1 MKNTFIVIPLLAFLI
16 AGCDV
21 LPGAEALFQADPPPD
36 QYSPYY
42 LVTAAPDASATP
54 TPFQPSAPVV
64 FNDQQVP
71 PSMTYPTGTMSQ
83 VTPVAT
89 ITPFPT
95 PTTLNGEAQEGT
107 TIQPTPQVVTTPQPV
122 IDAPESVT
130 FLLLGSDTRG
140 GTSFRTDTIVIAAIR
155 PHDGQVSL
163 ISLPRDLWVNI
174 PTVGMQ
180 RINTAYQFGEYG
192 GYAGGGPG
200 LLKDTILYNFGLQI
214 DHTAMVDFNGFRQIV
229 GTIGGIDVPI
239 SCPYTDWRLIDP
251 GYDPENENNWT
262 LYTAGPGLIHM
273 DGDYALWYARS
284 RKKSNDFDRGR
295 RQQEVLRAI
304 YAQAL
309 NTNLAPQI
317 PQLYSDLSSAL
328 TTDLGLG
335 DILTLS
341 PLALHL
347 TNADIRSYYISGEL
361 VSGWITPGGA
371 DVLVPNTE
379 LIQAM
384 LKDALAASPR
394 QHERQT
400 VKVEIQNGSSS
411 DGWDA
416 LAAQRL
422 NYAGYTAFFHP
433 ADNRQHAQTLLYD
446 LTPDQD
452 RARSSSLLAVLG
464 LPDATLVS
472 APATNASAAY
482 ALIVGDDYNACFDPH
497 GLTP

>member
-1 MKNTFIVIPLLAFLI
+1 MKTPSIIIVFLALLV
-16 AGCDV
+16 AGCAA
-21 LPGAEALFQADPPPD
+21 LPADQPTEE
-36 QYSPYY
+36 YSPYY
-42 LVTAAPDASATP
+42 LVTVPPDASATP
-54 TPFQPSAPVV
+54 TPFQPIALAAL
-64 FNDQQVP
+64 NIQQV
-71 PSMTYPTGTMSQ
+71 Q
-83 VTPVAT
+83 ATPLLT
-89 ITPFPT
+89 TTPFPT
-95 PTTLNGEAQEGT
+95 PTTPP
-107 TIQPTPQVVTTPQPV
+107 TIQPTPQVVTDAQPV
-122 IDAPESVT
+122 IDAPDSVT

-140 GTSFRTDTIVIAAIR
+140 GASFRTDTIVIAAIR

-163 ISLPRDLWVNI
+163 ISVPRDLWVNI
-174 PTVGMQ
+174 PNVGMQ
-180 RINTAYQFGEYG
+180 RINTAYEYG
-192 GYAGGGPG
+192 VSSGYAGGGPG

-214 DHTAMVDFNGFRQIV
+214 DHTVMVDFDGFRQIV
-229 GTIGGIDVPI
+229 STIGGIDVPI

-251 GYDPENENNWT
+251 SYDPENANNWA
-262 LYTAGPGLIHM
+262 LFTAGPGLIHM

-317 PQLYSDLSSAL
+317 PQLYNELSGAL

-347 TNADIRSYYISGEL
+347 TNADIRSYYISGDL
-361 VSGWITPGGA
+361 VSDWITPGGA

-384 LKDALAASPR
+384 LKEAVAASPR
-394 QHERQT
+394 QQERQAIRI
-400 VKVEIQNGSSS
+400 EIQNGSSN
-411 DGWDA
+411 DGWDT

-422 NYAGYTAFFHP
+422 NYAGYAATFHP

-452 RARSSSLLAVLG
+452 RSRTASLLAILG
-464 LPDATLVS
+464 LPDSALVS
-472 APATNASAAY
+472 APRTNPSTPY
-482 ALIVGDDYNACFDPH
+482 ALIVGNDYKPCFDPH